1 MTKVLITGGSGFI
14 GKKLVDTLRLHDNKF
29 KVFIL
34 LRSTPCI
41 NLHCENI
48 HIVDFSNLDKLK
60 MVMQK
65 INPSIVIHLA
75 YSKSRNERDIV
86 MSKDYFLN
94 LHMSSNVIEATRS
107 LPSLSKFIFLGS
119 CDEYGVQEDPYMEA
133 QSERPLTS
141 YGLSKLAITK
151 TLMSLYLN
159 EKFPSVVIRPS
170 VVYGEGQGMD
180 MFLPSLASSIINR
193 SNFNMT
199 KGNQYRDFIY
209 INDLIDAILLVL
221 EYFEAI
227 TGEVINI
234 SYGESYRLASVA
246 KKFANMITPNGDS
259 FLNIGVNSYRK
270 SEVMDYHVSNIKAK
284 KILHWYPKINLES
297 GMKKVLLSLKK

>member
-1 MTKVLITGGSGFI
+1 
-14 GKKLVDTLRLHDNKF
+14 
-29 KVFIL
+29 
-34 LRSTPCI
+34 
-41 NLHCENI
+41 
-48 HIVDFSNLDKLK
+48 
-60 MVMQK
+60 
-65 INPSIVIHLA
+65 
-75 YSKSRNERDIV
+75 
-86 MSKDYFLN
+86 
-94 LHMSSNVIEATRS
+94 
-107 LPSLSKFIFLGS
+107 
-119 CDEYGVQEDPYMEA
+119 
-133 QSERPLTS
+133 
-141 YGLSKLAITK
+141 
-151 TLMSLYLN
+151 MSLYLN